1 MVHKYAEDDVLKKC
15 PWCGV
20 DAKLVTVHEKR
31 ISHYVC
37 ATCAKTVRIST
48 RNKKEDEAL
57 AELNATPGDAE
68 AEAEAREGT
77 GL

>member
-1 MVHKYAEDDVLKKC
+1 MVHKYDEDDVLKKC

-37 ATCAKTVRIST
+37 ATCAKTVRINT
-48 RNKKEDEAL
+48 R
-57 AELNATPGDAE
+57 
-68 AEAEAREGT
+68 
-77 GL
+77 